1 MQAECH
7 LKACSQTR
15 IHGNIGR
22 FTVLGSFLRSGVPT
36 TNQEEAWFRFGG
48 KVGHFLCGQDF
59 GPQFGSSL
67 TGEVSRE
74 NLNQFS
80 LLGIHMP

>member
-48 KVGHFLCGQDF
+48 KVGHFLCGQDLDHNLAAA
-59 GPQFGSSL
+59 SL
-67 TGEVSRE
+67 VKSAVK
-74 NLNQFS
+74 
-80 LLGIHMP
+80 I